1 MPQPTPLSRPVKPID
16 CPALTT
22 LEGACEYMLA
32 LPKRVVVLTHWQQA
46 ARLWMAAH
54 ERPSVRAIADLTE
67 QLELALTL
75 SLRLDVSAGKRPL
88 ARSSN
93 GHALIAAPRARNLS
107 AHLR

>member
-1 MPQPTPLSRPVKPID
+1 MPTPLSRPIKPID

-32 LPKRVVVLTHWQQA
+32 LPKRVVLLTHWQQV
-46 ARLWMAAH
+46 ARLWMAAR

-75 SLRLDVSAGKRPL
+75 SLRLDVSADKRRPEREIKRP
-88 ARSSN
+88 
-93 GHALIAAPRARNLS
+93 ALIAPPRTRT
-107 AHLR
+107 LRAKLQ